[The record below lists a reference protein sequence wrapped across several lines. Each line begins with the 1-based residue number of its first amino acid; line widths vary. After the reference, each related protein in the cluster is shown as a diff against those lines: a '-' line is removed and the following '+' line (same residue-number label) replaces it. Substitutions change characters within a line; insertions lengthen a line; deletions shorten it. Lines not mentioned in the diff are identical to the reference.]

1 MKESTKIYIKRN
13 FEEVT
18 AGMVSGIVIATG
30 CKKIG
35 LIIASNAGVRTKI
48 LASAVFGA
56 VTVTGSV
63 VCFKVWK
70 RSDEKLR
77 EEEMK
82 TWIKEENEKEVLE
95 EEEES

>member
-18 AGMVSGIVIATG
+18 AVMVSSIVIGTG
-30 CKKIG
+30 CEKIG
-35 LIIASNAGVRTKI
+35 LVIASNARIRTKI
-48 LASAVFGA
+48 IASAVLGA

-82 TWIKEENEKEVLE
+82 TWIKEENEKEILE
-95 EEEES
+95 EDEES